1 MVYIGTAWLEFPVDF
16 NASLQIFLASESY
29 AHDVHYKFTEAGY
42 AHLSEFV
49 TNFADP
55 IKRLG
60 DEFTRNHLRTLEDA
74 LKSLVAPY
82 QRKSA
87 YVEPQWKSSDFLS
100 LLAEHKNFNQIHVS
114 AQDMILCEVIPLEDM
129 ESWIYFG
136 FILCYSKFSQNEHI
150 TAMWKRVMSFNF
162 TLTLFRNE
170 TINIFKLAEDSLDRL
185 KSAKTIIREVEK
197 KAQQNVPIV
206 HKERRRYLRGVAHEA
221 LLILEDEPG
230 LLAPQALL
238 VFELLSYCRDE
249 ILWFIRHSSRDAQN
263 RKTSEDNFKDPQI
276 GELISSTIQLRGLVE
291 RHSRIISKVSSK
303 PIFLSSFL
311 ACPNVIFVI

>member
-1 MVYIGTAWLEFPVDF
+1 M
-16 NASLQIFLASESY
+16 
-29 AHDVHYKFTEAGY
+29 
-42 AHLSEFV
+42 

-74 LKSLVAPY
+74 LRSLVAPY

-129 ESWIYFG
+129 ECWIYFG

-291 RHSRIISKVSSK
+291 RHSRIISKVRFYHFSPSFD
-303 PIFLSSFL
+303 IF
-311 ACPNVIFVI
+311 